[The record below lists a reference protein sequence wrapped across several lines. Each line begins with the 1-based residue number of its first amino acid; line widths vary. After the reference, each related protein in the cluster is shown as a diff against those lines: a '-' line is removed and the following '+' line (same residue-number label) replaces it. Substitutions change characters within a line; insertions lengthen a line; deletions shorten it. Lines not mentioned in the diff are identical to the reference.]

1 MLTMFSGFRHVF
13 YNSNILYYIRILIA
27 LSGTALIPW
36 ILGEQLKITIPLTL
50 GVVAAAL
57 TDLDDRFIGKLRNIA
72 ITLLS
77 FLIASVS
84 VELLF
89 PYPWLFFIGLAL
101 SSFSFT
107 FLSVLGLPYGTIAFG
122 ALLVAIY
129 TMLGTAIFSIW
140 YQQPILLL
148 IGAIWYYLLTLI
160 SHIFLPI
167 QPLHN
172 KLAQCYQQLA
182 IYLANKANLFNP
194 EIEENYQQSI
204 FDLAM
209 ANSKLVNTM
218 NQMKVILLSRLKNN
232 KSQSGTNNS
241 LNYYFIVQDIHERA
255 SSSHIKYQN
264 LSQDFPHSDIL
275 FRFQK
280 LLSMQAEAC
289 QLVAH
294 SILSH
299 TRYQHNAKFK
309 DAFIKLEKSL
319 QYLTQ
324 QYSNNKQI
332 STLYNLLINLKEID
346 TQLNSIAVEQIEI
359 PYGQALAET
368 QLSDNSLSNINYFWL
383 TITSNLTL
391 NSTLFRHAIRMSVVL
406 CTGYIIVQCFNL
418 PQGYWILLTSLFVCQ
433 PNYIATKNCLILR
446 ILGTIAA
453 ILIGLPLLYFVPSI
467 EGQLLLI
474 IISGVFFFACRNSQ
488 YAQATLFITLLVLL
502 SFNLLGEGFNVML
515 PRIMNTIIGCGI
527 AWIAVNY
534 IWPDWKF
541 RQLPKVLQQ
550 TLHSNCRYLAAI
562 LFQYHQGRNNS
573 VDYRIAR
580 RDAHINDAELVSV
593 LSDMLARTKTNSIS
607 PEKIFRLLCL
617 NHSMLSYIS
626 ALGAHREQLN
636 NQTILSILDNTIA
649 YIESALNFAL
659 LNNQIVKEL
668 NNPLIQRFQT
678 IQLGKNNK
686 EQLIVEQLLLLIN
699 LLPEITSL
707 IVFINQQE
715 PD

>member
-1 MLTMFSGFRHVF
+1 
-13 YNSNILYYIRILIA
+13 
-27 LSGTALIPW
+27 
-36 ILGEQLKITIPLTL
+36 
-50 GVVAAAL
+50 
-57 TDLDDRFIGKLRNIA
+57 
-72 ITLLS
+72 
-77 FLIASVS
+77 
-84 VELLF
+84 
-89 PYPWLFFIGLAL
+89 
-101 SSFSFT
+101 
-107 FLSVLGLPYGTIAFG
+107 
-122 ALLVAIY
+122 
-129 TMLGTAIFSIW
+129 MLGTAIFSIW

-255 SSSHIKYQN
+255 SSSHIKYQK

-294 SILSH
+294 SIFSH
-299 TRYQHNAKFK
+299 TRYQYNAKFK

-359 PYGQALAET
+359 PYDQALAET
-368 QLSDNSLSNINYFWL
+368 QLSDNSLSNINDFWL

-446 ILGTIAA
+446 ILGTITA

-686 EQLIVEQLLLLIN
+686 EQLIVEQLLLIN

>member
-1 MLTMFSGFRHVF
+1 M
-13 YNSNILYYIRILIA
+13 
-27 LSGTALIPW
+27 
-36 ILGEQLKITIPLTL
+36 
-50 GVVAAAL
+50 
-57 TDLDDRFIGKLRNIA
+57 
-72 ITLLS
+72 
-77 FLIASVS
+77 
-84 VELLF
+84 
-89 PYPWLFFIGLAL
+89 
-101 SSFSFT
+101 
-107 FLSVLGLPYGTIAFG
+107 
-122 ALLVAIY
+122 
-129 TMLGTAIFSIW
+129 
-140 YQQPILLL
+140 
-148 IGAIWYYLLTLI
+148 
-160 SHIFLPI
+160 
-167 QPLHN
+167 HN

-182 IYLANKANLFNP
+182 IYLTNKANLFNP

-232 KSQSGTNNS
+232 KNQSGTNDS

-255 SSSHIKYQN
+255 SASHIKYQN
-264 LSQDFPHSDIL
+264 LNQDFPHSDIL

-299 TRYQHNAKFK
+299 TSYQHNAKFK
-309 DAFIKLEKSL
+309 DAFTRLEKSL
-319 QYLTQ
+319 HYLTQ

-346 TQLNSIAVEQIEI
+346 TQLNSIAGEQIEI
-359 PYGQALAET
+359 PYSQASAET
-368 QLSDNSLSNINYFWL
+368 QLSDNSLSNINDFWL
-383 TITSNLTL
+383 TITNNLTL

-406 CTGYIIVQCFNL
+406 CTGYIIIQCFNL

-446 ILGTIAA
+446 IVGTIAA
-453 ILIGLPLLYFVPSI
+453 ILIGLPLLYFVPSK

-474 IISGVFFFACRNSQ
+474 IISGVLFFTCRNSQ

-515 PRIMNTIIGCGI
+515 PRVMNTIIGCGI

-562 LFQYHQGRNNS
+562 LFQYHQGKDNS

-636 NQTILSILDNTIA
+636 NQTMLSILDNTIT

-659 LNNQIVKEL
+659 LNNQVVKEL
-668 NNPLIQRFQT
+668 NNLLIQRFQT
-678 IQLGKNNK
+678 IQLGENNK
-686 EQLIVEQLLLLIN
+686 EQLIVEQLSLLIN

>member
-1 MLTMFSGFRHVF
+1 MFSGFRHVF

-368 QLSDNSLSNINYFWL
+368 QLSDNSLSNINDFWL

-406 CTGYIIVQCFNL
+406 CTGYIIVQCFL

>member
-368 QLSDNSLSNINYFWL
+368 QLSDNSLSNINDFWL

-406 CTGYIIVQCFNL
+406 CTGYIIVQCFL

>member
-1 MLTMFSGFRHVF
+1 MFSGFRHIF

-77 FLIASVS
+77 FLIASIS

-89 PYPWLFFIGLAL
+89 PYPWLFLIGLAI
-101 SSFSFT
+101 STFRFT
-107 FLSVLGLPYGTIAFG
+107 FLGVLGLPYGTIAFG

-129 TMLGTAIFSIW
+129 TMLGTAIFTIW

-148 IGAIWYYLLTLI
+148 IGAIWYYLLTII
-160 SHIFLPI
+160 SHIFFPI

-182 IYLANKANLFNP
+182 IYLANKANLFDP
-194 EIEENYQQSI
+194 EVEKNYQQSI

-209 ANSKLVNTM
+209 ANSKLVNTL
-218 NQMKVILLSRLKNN
+218 NQMKVTLLSRLKNN
-232 KSQSGTNNS
+232 KNQTGTNNS
-241 LNYYFIVQDIHERA
+241 LHYYFIVQDIHERA

-264 LSQDFPHSDIL
+264 LNQDFPHSDIL

-299 TRYQHNAKFK
+299 TRYQHNTKFK
-309 DAFIKLEKSL
+309 DAFAKLENSL
-319 QYLTQ
+319 QHLTQ
-324 QYSNNKQI
+324 QYPNNKQI
-332 STLYNLLINLKEID
+332 NTLYNLLVNLKEID

-359 PYGQALAET
+359 SYSQTLTET
-368 QLSDNSLSNINYFWL
+368 QLSDNSLSNIGDFWL
-383 TITSNLTL
+383 TITNNLTL

-418 PQGYWILLTSLFVCQ
+418 PQGYWIILTSLFVCQ
-433 PNYIATKNCLILR
+433 PNYLATKNCLILR
-446 ILGTIAA
+446 IIGTIAA
-453 ILIGLPLLYFVPSI
+453 ILIGLPLLYFVLSI

-474 IISGVFFFACRNSQ
+474 IISGVLFFTCRNSQ

-502 SFNLLGEGFNVML
+502 SFNLLGEGFTVML
-515 PRIMNTIIGCGI
+515 PRVTNTFIGCGI

-562 LFQYHQGRNNS
+562 LFQYHQGRDNS
-573 VDYRIAR
+573 VNYRIAR

-593 LSDMLARTKTNSIS
+593 LSDMLARTKTNTLS

-636 NQTILSILDNTIA
+636 NQTVLSILDNTIA

-659 LNNQIVKEL
+659 LNNQVVKEL

-678 IQLGKNNK
+678 IQLGENNK